1 MSSDEIP
8 VVNVPVTVKQLAE
21 ILSVRVP
28 ALLVVLTFRLKRRN
42 LNVHSELGA
51 EDVKDIV
58 RELGIRVLLVVPDG
72 D

>member
-1 MSSDEIP
+1 MSSGEIP

-28 ALLVVLTFRLKRRN
+28 ALLALLTFRLKRKK
-42 LNVHSELGA
+42 LNVHAELGA

-58 RELGIRVLLVVPDG
+58 CELGIRVLLVVPNG